1 MKRSIS
7 FVCAALMVPALAV
20 AQPKTADDYYK
31 DGETQYNLG
40 NFLAAVEAFKKGYEA
55 EPDKSKK
62 AAYLFNVAQSYRQAK
77 DCGQSQFFYRRYLA
91 LKAEDTIKPLRPE
104 KKAEIETMIN
114 DLETCV
120 KQQEAL
126 KNRPP
131 DTTNAPDNDV
141 ARPDGKPKEVA
152 DATPGPG
159 TGEVVDNGSVTATVE
174 GPPTLLSLRAAG
186 GAAKVFAGPEIKV
199 PVQASFAL
207 LGGYPLALGSQL
219 TLDLGAG
226 FTFTP
231 VPLQNMGTAKLI
243 GTVANAGATYHVAPK
258 IGLRGDLGVG
268 VLFFT
273 GVSQSRFTAGRMT
286 SGALS
291 MVHVRVGLSADYAI
305 TPNIVATLTP
315 FAFSYS
321 PPKAGL
327 DDSIK
332 SITAIDFMVGVG
344 YRM

>member
-1 MKRSIS
+1 
-7 FVCAALMVPALAV
+7 
-20 AQPKTADDYYK
+20 
-31 DGETQYNLG
+31 
-40 NFLAAVEAFKKGYEA
+40 
-55 EPDKSKK
+55 
-62 AAYLFNVAQSYRQAK
+62 
-77 DCGQSQFFYRRYLA
+77 
-91 LKAEDTIKPLRPE
+91 
-104 KKAEIETMIN
+104 
-114 DLETCV
+114 
-120 KQQEAL
+120 
-126 KNRPP
+126 
-131 DTTNAPDNDV
+131 
-141 ARPDGKPKEVA
+141 
-152 DATPGPG
+152 
-159 TGEVVDNGSVTATVE
+159 
-174 GPPTLLSLRAAG
+174 
-186 GAAKVFAGPEIKV
+186 
-199 PVQASFAL
+199 VQASFAL

-332 SITAIDFMVGVG
+332 SIAVIDFMVGVG